1 MYHDHK
7 RPWWGPF
14 AGSLLLLTGIS
25 AASCTTTTVPAT
37 TTTITTTG
45 TTRQPET
52 EKSGGFFSRMM
63 DQLTE
68 RECLVGGFSCPYG
81 FGPAD
86 EPCDCTDPSGIVRKG
101 RTIK

>member
-7 RPWWGPF
+7 KSWWAPF
-14 AGSLLLLTGIS
+14 AASLLLLTAIS

-45 TTRQPET
+45 ATRQSEPE
-52 EKSGGFFSRMM
+52 KPGFFSRMM